1 MKNPKFRFWLICS
14 ALWMCFIFFQSSLSA
29 QVSATQSKGLL
40 AVLNHFWPELT
51 HDLLRKIAHFAEY
64 FILGCCTL
72 GMFFN
77 TKSFKLSK
85 PLLFSL
91 LVAMGDETL
100 QLYVTGRASEI
111 IAPFMGGAYILAGI
125 AVILLN
131 IGQVPAAVV
140 QIVRGAFDPA
150 G

>member
-77 TKSFKLSK
+77 TKDFKVSK

-91 LVAMGDETL
+91 LTAVADETL
-100 QLYVTGRASEI
+100 QIYVDGRSSELLDVWI
-111 IAPFMGGAYILAGI
+111 DLAGALVGVLI
-125 AVILLN
+125 FWAIMT
-131 IGQVPAAVV
+131 I
-140 QIVRGAFDPA
+140 RKK
-150 G
+150 